1 MSTRI
6 CIYDPKPHFFE
17 AAIQRDLK
25 PNTDKKICGFKSVRI
40 SGDGTWW
47 LSNKTKI
54 TMVNNTFSHRN
65 LIIVKGTHCKDPA
78 SRTDLSK
85 LLSLPLLWS
94 QQDKSPRS
102 LLTVAV
108 EVTGPF
114 CNVRTFVGT
123 QLRSTSH
130 RIKTSD
136 CYRVLSELTN
146 LRPFDLIDDVDSSP
160 LTKPHQ
166 QVQRSRSHEWSDT
179 ECELDSS
186 YSGCFR
192 TRQPSYLPRCA
203 FRFADPPRFRRS
215 PLLTVIATLI
225 LIPQPVGPPMSSV
238 TKRT

>member
-17 AAIQRDLK
+17 AAFQRDLR

-54 TMVNNTFSHRN
+54 TIVNNTFSHRN
-65 LIIVKGTHCKDPA
+65 LIIVKGTHCKDPT

-102 LLTVAV
+102 LLTVVV

-136 CYRVLSELTN
+136 CYRVPSELTN

-166 QVQRSRSHEWSDT
+166 QVQRSRSHQWYRVRTRFLLLRMFPNKTTLLPAQMRLPICRPAPIQTEPPLDSDSDSDT
-179 ECELDSS
+179 
-186 YSGCFR
+186 
-192 TRQPSYLPRCA
+192 
-203 FRFADPPRFRRS
+203 DPPPSRPTNELCR
-215 PLLTVIATLI
+215 
-225 LIPQPVGPPMSSV
+225 
-238 TKRT
+238 